1 MTLSFLHP
9 ALLWGLLAAAI
20 PLVVHLFFRRRPRP
34 TPFPAIDFILRAR
47 HETERRLRLRK
58 LLLFAA
64 RTLLIAAIAAALA
77 RPRLQR
83 PEEAAAATP
92 RGPSSVAIVLD
103 AAASVGYRLHGN
115 ALFDRAREAALAA
128 LDELSGEEPATA
140 VICAGPAPTAP
151 PPSFDKVAVR
161 RALREAE
168 LTHGH
173 SDMSACVAA
182 AVRALSG
189 EGTGASLGKR
199 IVVATD
205 LTAAAWRLDA
215 PAPMLRGKDGA
226 TVRPEV
232 TIVDAARG
240 EALPNIAVVDL
251 AAEPDAAVG
260 PRGYRITA
268 TLAATGGAGSVRP
281 ERSAAKSKDEG
292 GAARDLELQ
301 LHAGPPTSPVV
312 LKAFAQVPAAGAAK
326 KVLGYRFAAGGPAAL
341 SVTLPGDELAID
353 DARSLTVTVPRDVRA
368 LVVDGSPSPVRYR
381 DEAFFVEAALS
392 APASP
397 ARPTVVDAE
406 SLGNVRLADYDVVF
420 LLNVRSLGPK
430 AKELVSFVEG
440 GGGLFAAMGD
450 QVDPD
455 LWNDELGAVLPR
467 PLHLVKTAAER
478 GTALQPAHFADI
490 DWAHPA
496 LQVFTGSAREGFEG
510 ARTWRYMLLKPAE
523 KKAPGGEH
531 VLVSFDD
538 GAPALVEARRGK
550 GRVVLYTSTVDREWS
565 DWTIR
570 TSFLPAVQ
578 RIAALLSGGLE
589 ERHDAPSVV
598 DAPRAVTVGEG
609 QTLVSVV
616 APDGREIPAE
626 RLAHE
631 AGGPPRLS
639 PDLPGLW
646 SVKVQEA
653 GKTHADP
660 KLAFAVLPD
669 PRESDTTRLDPQE
682 LTAYFGGASHAKL
695 ATDGPIG
702 DRQIPLWS
710 ILLALGLAA
719 FVLEGLLIA

>member
-1 MTLSFLHP
+1 VSLSFLHP
-9 ALLWGLLAAAI
+9 ALLWGLLAAAL
-20 PLVVHLFFRRRPRP
+20 PLAVHLFFRRRPRP

-47 HETERRLRLRK
+47 RETERRLRLRK
-58 LLLFAA
+58 VLLFTA

-103 AAASVGYRLHGN
+103 ASASMGYRLHGR
-115 ALFDRAREAALAA
+115 ALFDRARDDALAA

-140 VICAGPAPTAP
+140 LICAGPSPTAP
-151 PPSFDKVAVR
+151 PPSFDKAAVR

-168 LTHGH
+168 LSHGH

-189 EGTGASLGKR
+189 EGSGASLGKR

-215 PAPMLRGKDGA
+215 PAPMLRVPGGA
-226 TVRPEV
+226 AVRPEV

-268 TLAATGGAGSVRP
+268 TLAATGGSAVRREP
-281 ERSAAKSKDEG
+281 SGAESKGEG
-292 GAARDLELQ
+292 KDLELQ
-301 LHAGPPTSPVV
+301 LHAGPPSSPVV

-450 QVDPD
+450 QVDAD
-455 LWNDELGAVLPR
+455 LWNDELGAILPR

-589 ERHDAPSVV
+589 ERHDTPSVV
-598 DAPRAVTVGEG
+598 DAPRAITVGEG
-609 QTLVSVV
+609 QTLVAVV

-626 RLAHE
+626 RLARE
-631 AGGPPRLS
+631 AGGPPRLA

-646 SVKVQEA
+646 SVKVQEE

-695 ATDGPIG
+695 ATDGPVG
-702 DRQIPLWS
+702 ERQLPLWS
-710 ILLALGLAA
+710 ILLAVGLAA
-719 FVLEGLLIA
+719 FVLEGLLTA